1 MVISRTFSP
10 FAKSGKKSPALMNLD
25 GEYYHFLSNMEFV
38 LLARL
43 AVLTNNG
50 EKQCDYTNEQGKQ
63 EFNFPSRSI
72 ERAFSNLKKF
82 KLIELSRGYALSRH
96 RGRYV
101 RLISLC
107 QTPVVYSS
115 KKGALLCKTI

>member
-25 GEYYHFLSNMEFV
+25 RDYYHFLSDKE
-38 LLARL
+38 LLLLSRL

-50 EKQCDYTNEQGKQ
+50 TTPCNYTNEQGEK
-63 EFNFPSRSI
+63 EFKFSSRSL
-72 ERAFSNLKKF
+72 ERTFSNLKKL
-82 KLIELSRGYALSRH
+82 KLIDLSRGYALNQN
-96 RGRYV
+96 RGRLV

-107 QTPVVYSS
+107 GTPVVFTG
-115 KKGALLCKTI
+115 KKGA